1 MRLKEFLAS
10 LLLALVWGLWIGYL
24 IWGYK

>member
-1 MRLKEFLAS
+1 MRLKEFFAS
-10 LLLALVWGLWIGYL
+10 LLLAVVWGLWIGYL